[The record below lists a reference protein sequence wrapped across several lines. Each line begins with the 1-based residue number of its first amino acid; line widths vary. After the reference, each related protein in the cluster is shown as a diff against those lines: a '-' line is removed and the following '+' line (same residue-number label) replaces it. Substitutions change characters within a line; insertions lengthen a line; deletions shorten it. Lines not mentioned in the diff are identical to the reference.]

1 MNTTRNEKSQFV
13 VDLMEAL
20 GVSRLSEEEAI
31 ALKELADS
39 ATGGSLVDEM
49 LEIDG
54 CEYRLICDKA
64 IDGIMADELTS
75 DEYTLGCFAAWFI
88 ADITGLDYAMVER
101 AQESENFELLGAL
114 MAQKIGAVVE
124 RYASE
129 DGYGPHFAHYDGD
142 EREVQAGEDMI
153 YIFRTN

>member
-20 GVSRLSEEEAI
+20 GVSRLSEEEAV
-31 ALKELADS
+31 ALKDLAES
-39 ATGGSLVDEM
+39 AIDGSLVDET

-54 CEYRLICDKA
+54 CEYRLISDKA
-64 IDGIMADELTS
+64 IDGIMADELAS
-75 DEYTLGCFAAWFI
+75 DEYILGCFAAWFI
-88 ADITGLDYAMVER
+88 ADITGLDCAMVER
-101 AQESENFELLGAL
+101 AQEAENFELLGAL
-114 MAQKIGAVVE
+114 MAQKIDEVVE
-124 RYASE
+124 KYANT
-129 DGYGPHFAHYDGD
+129 DGYAHHFATYDGD